1 MDHKHCTD
9 MARLQ
14 LRVLDL
20 LPENENSLFQ
30 LAEDDC
36 MLLSGS
42 LNQSFD
48 EQNSVLQVFVGAAR
62 LLVFV

>member
-20 LPENENSLFQ
+20 LPDNENSLFQ

-62 LLVFV
+62 LLVCV

>member
-1 MDHKHCTD
+1 

-20 LPENENSLFQ
+20 LPDNENSLFQ

-62 LLVFV
+62 LLVCV